1 MSFSLSGKALGSIDR
16 GSPRYKSLQDAH
28 RKIAEKDIYTWGE
41 AASTEAAIR
50 LNWIDLPESSLQLRQ
65 VIDEVVNRFQ
75 GKTRIILCG
84 MGGSSLAP
92 EVLAKTFAKDIY
104 IVDST
109 DPQYLQRALL
119 PNLNEALIIVSSKSG
134 STIETSS
141 QRAFFEDALVT
152 AGLSPQSHM
161 LFITD
166 PGSPLDIQVRSQ
178 GFAVVNAD
186 PNVGGRFSALSAFG
200 LVPAAIAGIDIWS
213 LLTDAREA
221 KADFLKDDQVIID
234 VAFLLSEVARQ
245 YVALTDEGSGFPGLS
260 DWFEQLVA
268 ESTGKDG
275 RGRLPIVCQSIETAS
290 HTDAFILSFASSTDG
305 DRVDLSVT
313 SSLGAHFIFWEWV
326 TALIGVAL
334 EIDPFNQPN
343 VTEAK
348 EQTLA
353 LLAEWKSGSET
364 VAPHA
369 VADARDGAIEIFG
382 GNFSLEEALRHVLL
396 STQSDGYIAIMAY
409 LDRESDSRLAELR
422 EILGRKSG
430 RPVTFGWGPRFLHS
444 TGQFHKAGQPNGSF
458 LQITGG
464 FENDYQ
470 IPGQEFTFATLITAQ
485 ALGDGRALLKRKYP
499 LVRVHCENRDAGI
512 DQILAVAKNL

>member
-1 MSFSLSGKALGSIDR
+1 MSLSLSGKALASIDR
-16 GSPRYKSLQDAH
+16 GNPLYKSLQAAH
-28 RKIAEKDIYTWGE
+28 KKIAQKDIYTWGE
-41 AASTEAAIR
+41 AASAEAAIR
-50 LNWIDLPESSLQLRQ
+50 LNWIDLPESSLQLKPA
-65 VIDEVVNRFQ
+65 IDEVVKRFE
-75 GKTRIILCG
+75 KRERIILCG

-92 EVLAKTFAKDIY
+92 EVLAKTYGKDIY

-109 DPQYLQRALL
+109 DPQYLQRALSGGL
-119 PNLNEALIIVSSKSG
+119 SKALIIVSSKSG

-141 QRAFFEDALVT
+141 QRAFFEDALIA
-152 AGLSPQSHM
+152 AGLSPQEHM
-161 LFITD
+161 LFISD
-166 PGSPLDIQVRSQ
+166 PGSPLDLQVRSQ
-178 GFAVVNAD
+178 SFAVVNAD

-200 LVPAAIAGIDIWS
+200 LVPAAIAGIDVWS
-213 LLTDAREA
+213 LLSEAREA
-221 KADFLKDDQVIID
+221 KADFLKDDQAIID
-234 VAFLLSEVARQ
+234 VAFLLSEVSTQ

-275 RGRLPIVCQSIETAS
+275 RGRLPIVCESIGAAS
-290 HTDAFILSFASSTDG
+290 HGEPFLLSFAPSTTNVS
-305 DRVDLSVT
+305 VDLSVV

-348 EQTLA
+348 EQTLT
-353 LLAEWKSGSET
+353 LLTEWKNGSQT
-364 VAPHA
+364 VAPHS
-369 VADARDGAIEIFG
+369 VADATDGAIEIFG

-396 STQSDGYIAIMAY
+396 STPPDGYIAIMAY
-409 LDRESDSRLAELR
+409 LDRDTDSRMAELR
-422 EILGRKSG
+422 EILAHKSG

-464 FENDYQ
+464 FEADYK

-499 LVRVHCENRDAGI
+499 LLRLHCENRDAGI
-512 DQILAVAKNL
+512 DQILATAKNL

>member
-1 MSFSLSGKALGSIDR
+1 VSFSLSGKALASIDR
-16 GSPRYKSLQDAH
+16 DNPRYKALQKAH
-28 RKIAEKDIYTWGE
+28 KKIAQKDAFTWGE
-41 AASTEAAIR
+41 AASAEAAIR
-50 LNWIDLPESSLQLRQ
+50 LNWIDLPESSLLLKPA
-65 VIDEVVNRFQ
+65 IDEVLQRFT
-75 GKTRIILCG
+75 GRGRLILCG

-109 DPQYLQRALL
+109 DPQYLQRALVGGL
-119 PNLNEALIIVSSKSG
+119 KDALIIVSSKSG

-141 QRAFFEDALVT
+141 QRAFFEDALT
-152 AGLSPQSHM
+152 ATGLSAQNHM
-161 LFITD
+161 LFVTD
-166 PGSPLDIQVRSQ
+166 PGSPLDLQVRSQ

-200 LVPAAIAGIDIWS
+200 LVPAALAGIDIWQ
-213 LLTDAREA
+213 LLSDAREA
-221 KADFLKDDQVIID
+221 KADFLKDDQVIVD
-234 VAFLLSEVARQ
+234 VAYVLSEVAQQ

-275 RGRLPIVCQSIETAS
+275 RGRLPIVCESVATAS
-290 HTDAFILSFASSTDG
+290 HGGAFLLSFAPSTADVS
-305 DRVDLSVT
+305 VDLSVVST
-313 SSLGAHFIFWEWV
+313 LGAHFIFWEWV

-334 EIDPFNQPN
+334 GVDPFNQPN

-348 EQTLA
+348 EQTLT
-353 LLAEWKSGSET
+353 LLTEWKSGSET
-364 VAPHA
+364 A
-369 VADARDGAIEIFG
+369 VPTSIADAFDGAIEIFG
-382 GNFSLEEALRHVLL
+382 GSYSLQEALRQVLV
-396 STQSDGYIAIMAY
+396 STPADGYIAIMAY
-409 LDRESDSRLAELR
+409 LDRAADNRIAELR
-422 EILGRKSG
+422 EILASKSG

-464 FENDYQ
+464 FEADYK
-470 IPGQEFTFATLITAQ
+470 IPGQDFTFATLITAQ

-499 LVRVHCENRDAGI
+499 LLRLHCEDRDAGI
-512 DQILAVAKNL
+512 NQILAAAKNL